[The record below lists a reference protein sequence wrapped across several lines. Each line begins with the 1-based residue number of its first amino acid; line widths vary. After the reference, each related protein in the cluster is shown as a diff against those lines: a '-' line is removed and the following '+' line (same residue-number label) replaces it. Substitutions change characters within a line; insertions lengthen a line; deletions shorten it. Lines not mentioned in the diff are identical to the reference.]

1 MGIYTKFEL
10 NVYLEPDTPKGIL
23 DALKY
28 LETKDWSK
36 TANNERMKIS
46 VGDRPT
52 FHEIYPDLPNILHTF
67 WNESRVCNFHVKISN
82 LALHV
87 DADIKN
93 YNEEI
98 EKFLDFISPHVASAR
113 GTYKFEND
121 DCESEIVYDNEEKRF
136 NIYLKIR

>member
-10 NVYLEPDTPKGIL
+10 NAYLEPDTPKGIL

-36 TANNERMKIS
+36 TTNSEQMKIS

-52 FHEIYPDLPNILHTF
+52 FHEIYPDLPNILHPF

-98 EKFLDFISPHVASAR
+98 EKFLDFISPHVASACS
-113 GTYKFEND
+113 TYKHELNEYENR
-121 DCESEIVYDNEEKRF
+121 IVYERKECKFFIGR
-136 NIYLKIR
+136 